1 MKKMII
7 SCMLAAFFLSPVSYA
22 TENPISIPIINTNG
36 DTIGQATFIQEGKE
50 VNIHVQ
56 AKQLS
61 PGEHAIHIHEKGLC
75 EPPEFKSAG
84 AHFNPKG
91 KQHGFNNPKGFH
103 NGDLPN
109 IVVSEDGAVD
119 VTLIT
124 NEVTLKKGKKNSLR
138 SKQGTTLIIHA
149 DPDDYVTDPAGNS
162 GARIACGVISAPAK

>member
-1 MKKMII
+1 MKKVLI
-7 SCMLAAFFLSPVSYA
+7 SCVLTLFLLAPISYA
-22 TENPISIPIINTNG
+22 AEKPLSIPIIDAQGN
-36 DTIGQATFIQEGKE
+36 TIGQATFIQEGKE

-56 AKQLS
+56 AKQLT
-61 PGEHAIHIHEKGLC
+61 PGEHAIHIHAKGLC

-84 AHFNPKG
+84 EHFNPKG

-109 IVVSEDGAVD
+109 IIVSDDGTVD

-138 SKQGTTLIIHA
+138 SKQGTSLIIHA
-149 DPDDYVTDPAGNS
+149 DPDDYVTDPAGNA
-162 GARIACGVISAPAK
+162 GARIACGVISSPAK